1 MISNILCQTVDLSL
15 YDFDYLLCANIAT
28 TFDKIDFG
36 VANPEPILALN
47 HNTRNLQTPE
57 LLERLESALV
67 PCRHGKWLEARGC
80 PVDDFC
86 GIDFDLLSEQD
97 LFDLF
102 LYPGDHILDRY
113 GYRVIDGPAFC
124 DYRDGRL
131 VGIGVRNVSTDLE
144 WVAVAKFTFS
154 NYGLF
159 LFGFDDYLATDE
171 IYVVEGVFDA
181 VALRSAGFN
190 AVAIGSA
197 LPSPFQLACLA
208 RKFSNIKLCLDN
220 DFHGWCG
227 AMTAHLL
234 MGWPIFSIVNKD
246 AGCGAVE
253 LFEFDMDDLAGKIKN
268 GVKAYNQAVAS
279 NSLSRKLPYNSISV

>member
-15 YDFDYLLCANIAT
+15 YDFDYFLCANFAT
-28 TFDKIDFG
+28 AFDAIDFG
-36 VANPEPILALN
+36 VVEPEPVLVLN
-47 HNTRNLQTPE
+47 HNTRNPQTPE

-80 PVDDFC
+80 SVDGFC
-86 GIDFDLLSEQD
+86 SIDFDLLSEQD

-113 GYRVIDGPAFC
+113 GYRAIDGPVFC
-124 DYRDGRL
+124 DYRNGRL
-131 VGIGVRNVSTDLE
+131 VGVGVRNVSTDLD

-159 LFGFDDYLATDE
+159 LFGLDDYLATDE
-171 IYVVEGVFDA
+171 IFVVEGVFDA
-181 VALRSAGFN
+181 LALRSAGLN
-190 AVAIGSA
+190 AVAISSA
-197 LPSPFQLACLA
+197 LPSPFQLACLSH
-208 RKFSNIKLCLDN
+208 KFSDVKLCLDN

-234 MGWPIFSIVNKD
+234 TGWPIFTTVGKD
-246 AGCGAVE
+246 AGCGGVE
-253 LFEFDMDDLAGKIKN
+253 LFKFDMDDLARKIRD
-268 GVKAYNQAVAS
+268 GVREYNHAVAT
-279 NSLSRKLPYNSISV
+279 NSLVRKLPYN